1 MSSYE
6 KKITFYINRPK
17 NGFPTGIALDYT
29 RTKQLLEQGCKN
41 IATTQMCFLQTNLL
55 QKGYRVFLFQTGKMS
70 EIRLGES
77 INGSRPVKMEHNL
90 FHLFEAGE
98 FSHSISKDK
107 EAE

>member
-55 QKGYRVFLFQTGKMS
+55 QKGYRVFLYQQGNVQ
-70 EIRLGES
+70 ELRLGRMLASGRILRAEL
-77 INGSRPVKMEHNL
+77 NL
-90 FHLFEAGE
+90 YKLFRAGE

>member
-6 KKITFYINRPK
+6 KKITFYTNRPK

-55 QKGYRVFLFQTGKMS
+55 QKGYRVFLYQQGNVQ
-70 EIRLGES
+70 ELRLGRMLASGRILRAEL
-77 INGSRPVKMEHNL
+77 NL
-90 FHLFEAGE
+90 YKLFRAGE
-98 FSHSISKDK
+98 MDRRPL
-107 EAE
+107 EV

>member
-6 KKITFYINRPK
+6 KKITFYTHRPK

-55 QKGYRVFLFQTGKMS
+55 QKGYRVFLYQQGNVQ
-70 EIRLGES
+70 ELRLGRMLASGRILRAEL
-77 INGSRPVKMEHNL
+77 NL
-90 FHLFEAGE
+90 YKLFRAGE
-98 FSHSISKDK
+98 MNPRPL
-107 EAE
+107 EV

>member
-6 KKITFYINRPK
+6 KKITFYTNRPK

-55 QKGYRVFLFQTGKMS
+55 QKGYRVFLYQQGNVQ
-70 EIRLGES
+70 ELRLGRMLASGRILRAEL
-77 INGSRPVKMEHNL
+77 NL
-90 FHLFEAGE
+90 YKLFRAGE
-98 FSHSISKDK
+98 MPRPL
-107 EAE
+107 EV

>member
-6 KKITFYINRPK
+6 KKITFYTNRPK

-55 QKGYRVFLFQTGKMS
+55 QKGYRVFLYQQGNVQ
-70 EIRLGES
+70 ELRLGRMLASGRILRAEL
-77 INGSRPVKMEHNL
+77 NLYKLFRAGGMDPRPLEV
-90 FHLFEAGE
+90 
-98 FSHSISKDK
+98 
-107 EAE
+107 